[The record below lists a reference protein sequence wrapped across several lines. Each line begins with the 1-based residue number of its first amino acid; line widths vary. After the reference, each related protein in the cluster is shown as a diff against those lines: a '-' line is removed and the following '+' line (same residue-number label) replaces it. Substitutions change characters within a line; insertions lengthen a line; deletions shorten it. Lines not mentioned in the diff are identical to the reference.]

1 MAKQLKIKEWLSAFL
16 ARRELDAPDGR
27 HLFSYRATPEEFLIL
42 EEGLKQNMALAS
54 MLDSQNPLNLWKNA
68 PGFNAVF
75 VLYAALCWQQKYEG
89 TTWTYDV
96 ILKGLDIFLAKPSLE
111 LRDIIVS
118 GLEFWGLAKNTQG
131 LAYLGSIAREAGLPQ
146 KLLAENRGPVGHLLH
161 SVLREALRSGQSG
174 SIITSWLASYNS
186 SLPQSCRSPE
196 IIALLA
202 DSINAILD
210 IKNSLHASTLGEALT
225 ELNE

>member
-1 MAKQLKIKEWLSAFL
+1 MAKQLKIKEWLSDFL

-42 EEGLKQNMALAS
+42 EEGLQQNMALGSS
-54 MLDSQNPLNLWKNA
+54 MGYQNPLSLWENA
-68 PGFNAVF
+68 PGFDAVF

-96 ILKGLDIFLAKPSLE
+96 ILKGLNISLTNPSLE
-111 LRDIIVS
+111 LKDIIVS
-118 GLEFWGLAKNTQG
+118 GLEFWGLAKNPQG
-131 LAYLGSIAREAGLPQ
+131 LVYLGAIAREAGLPQ

-174 SIITSWLASYNS
+174 SIITSWLES
-186 SLPQSCRSPE
+186 
-196 IIALLA
+196 
-202 DSINAILD
+202 
-210 IKNSLHASTLGEALT
+210 
-225 ELNE
+225 

>member
-1 MAKQLKIKEWLSAFL
+1 
-16 ARRELDAPDGR
+16 
-27 HLFSYRATPEEFLIL
+27 
-42 EEGLKQNMALAS
+42 MALAS
-54 MLDSQNPLNLWKNA
+54 MLD
-68 PGFNAVF
+68 
-75 VLYAALCWQQKYEG
+75 AAKTLSTCGKMLLDSLRFSCFMLRCAGSRSTKERHG
-89 TTWTYDV
+89 RMMSF
-96 ILKGLDIFLAKPSLE
+96 LKGLDIFLAKPSLE

-202 DSINAILD
+202 DSHQRYSRHQKQSSREYAP
-210 IKNSLHASTLGEALT
+210 ERR
-225 ELNE
+225 